1 MMKNEYRRALI
12 LLRPTQAGT
21 SGHVRLERRTL
32 VGSMQ
37 FTLSGMQSAGA
48 LQAAMAAK
56 TSMGWKIVHIGTL
69 GRDARGQAGL
79 NWTFDP
85 RSIEGLPLERY
96 SVLLVLETGADSC
109 RTLFTGYVNGSVQVD
124 WERVEQ
130 AACAGYIA
138 APQTAQDTEQEE
150 QGESEN
156 TVPDAQEEQCGADNI
171 ASDASQGQ
179 TGKEN
184 TDRAAQEVQTGTENI
199 DRDAPEEQTG
209 ADNIASD
216 APEEQTGTEIDPDA
230 QLPGTTPIF
239 REPAAECEKT
249 AEAALAELDAPALA
263 PEPDIANRPAED
275 DASLDAPAMSSAG
288 AEREDGPLD
297 VPARAAQTALEALGL
312 DAGERWPEAIE
323 PLRAAFAASAP
334 VFLGAQPDHV
344 FVKTAHAPHCPECAV
359 GLRAEN
365 GAPRSVAYAIPGGFS
380 EQPPE
385 GLEGYRW
392 RDGWW
397 IAVADA
403 ESGAYMHI

>member
-85 RSIEGLPLERY
+85 RSIEGLPLEKY

-138 APQTAQDTEQEE
+138 APQTAQDTEQDE

-156 TVPDAQEEQCGADNI
+156 TVPDAPEE
-171 ASDASQGQ
+171 Q
-179 TGKEN
+179 TGK
-184 TDRAAQEVQTGTENI
+184 ENI

-209 ADNIASD
+209 TENIASD
-216 APEEQTGTEIDPDA
+216 APEEPSEKEIDPDA

-249 AEAALAELDAPALA
+249 VEAALAELDAPALA

-344 FVKTAHAPHCPECAV
+344 FVKTAHAPYCPECAV

-365 GAPRSVAYAIPGGFS
+365 GAPRSVAYAIPGEFS

>member
-85 RSIEGLPLERY
+85 RSIEGLPLEKY

-156 TVPDAQEEQCGADNI
+156 AVPDAQEG
-171 ASDASQGQ
+171 
-179 TGKEN
+179 
-184 TDRAAQEVQTGTENI
+184 QTGTENI
-199 DRDAPEEQTG
+199 DR
-209 ADNIASD
+209 
-216 APEEQTGTEIDPDA
+216 DA

-365 GAPRSVAYAIPGGFS
+365 GVPRSVAYAIPGGFS